1 MRSVIALLFVL
12 VLTDDASAA
21 TLEGTWKARK
31 SDGFSL
37 ELLERR
43 NLVCG
48 QLTAISGQ
56 RVDASWLV
64 GKRDAN
70 GAVVHFTSSFG
81 KTKGHGDAEIRL
93 SNRALTW
100 HVLKQPP
107 DESWILDEAHVR
119 RTPWS
124 EGRRKVLSQWC
135 QTHWQAIDQDAT
147 ETINLQP

>member
-1 MRSVIALLFVL
+1 MRFIALLFVL
-12 VLTDDASAA
+12 VLAEDASAA
-21 TLEGTWKARK
+21 TLEGAWETRK
-31 SDGFSL
+31 SEGFSL

-70 GAVVHFTSSFG
+70 GAVVHFTSGFS
-81 KTKGHGDAEIRL
+81 KTKGRGDAEIRL
-93 SNRALTW
+93 SNGALNW
-100 HVLKQPP
+100 RVLKQPP
-107 DESWILDEAHVR
+107 ADSWILDEAHVR

-124 EGRRKVLSQWC
+124 GGRRKILSQWC
-135 QTHWQAIDQDAT
+135 QMHWQAIDQDAT